1 MHVQFRVSEY
11 HHFGRIVD
19 ARGDLPR
26 LSALLAPRRPLPLLQ
41 STLIGHY
48 IALARHP
55 RIAPVRNSKLF
66 LFTSFYCGTTG
77 TVVVAIECH
86 YWATPP
92 PPVFFLL
99 SMLVFPFFL
108 IPAVFFPFIW
118 RFFFFSF
125 LFISFLSFRITV
137 DRILWGLNRH
147 QNWLTRPSKRGSS
160 LLTGIKIFTRF
171 KKLRD
176 EEHSGHF
183 AWEKLKL

>member
-1 MHVQFRVSEY
+1 VFRVVDVSLSLLLFLFLTSSSPSGAKSLFQFFFSFSFLFFPIGRPFDQSMHVQFRVSEY

-77 TVVVAIECH
+77 TVVVAIERH
-86 YWATPP
+86 Y
-92 PPVFFLL
+92 
-99 SMLVFPFFL
+99 
-108 IPAVFFPFIW
+108 
-118 RFFFFSF
+118 
-125 LFISFLSFRITV
+125 
-137 DRILWGLNRH
+137 
-147 QNWLTRPSKRGSS
+147 
-160 LLTGIKIFTRF
+160 
-171 KKLRD
+171 
-176 EEHSGHF
+176 
-183 AWEKLKL
+183 